1 MASCKIYL
9 KTFDGSTS
17 LFAPKTFFQI
27 RSPQRSMRDQT
38 DLQKSEVVDMDHE
51 RAQRWGWAL
60 LVVGFGGFLAWA
72 LLAPLDAGI
81 TAAGTVVVSG
91 NRKVV
96 QPLVAGK
103 VIAILAKEGDQVT
116 AGQVLVRF
124 DDTQSRSQL
133 DMVKGQW
140 FTSLAT
146 EARLTAERTGS
157 TAPEFSEVLKS
168 ESADPRALA
177 AMLLQGQIF
186 TTRRQSLTTGLAAM
200 TEHMRGL
207 EQQTQGTVASMRAKE
222 DQLRVLREQLTNLRN
237 LADDGFMPRIRVQD
251 QERTVSSM
259 SGAIAEDTGS
269 IGRSRQSI
277 AEIKLRMVSREQDVR
292 KEVEAQLSDIQR
304 DVSSLSSRLQGLQF
318 DVLNTEVKSPA
329 SGVVVGVAV
338 HTIGGVVA
346 AGTPMMEIVPR
357 DEVLKIE
364 AQIPPHL
371 IDKIKPG
378 LPVDILFTAFNQA
391 STPKI
396 AGQLTQVSADALMDP
411 KTNLPFFKASI
422 DVTPEGMV
430 KLKKNEIRAGMPAE
444 IFVRSGQRTAMN
456 YFLKP
461 LSDRIQRSMTE
472 P

>member
-1 MASCKIYL
+1 
-9 KTFDGSTS
+9 
-17 LFAPKTFFQI
+17 
-27 RSPQRSMRDQT
+27 
-38 DLQKSEVVDMDHE
+38 MDNE

-91 NRKVV
+91 NRKAV
-96 QPLVAGK
+96 QPLVPGK
-103 VIAILAKEGDQVT
+103 IVAILAKDGDRVT

-133 DMVKGQW
+133 DIAKAQW

-157 TAPEFSEVLKS
+157 GAPEFSPVLKN

-177 AMLLQGQIF
+177 AMLLQGQLF
-186 TTRRQSLTTGLAAM
+186 STRRNSLSTELAAM
-200 TEHMRGL
+200 KEHMRGL
-207 EQQTQGTVASMRAKE
+207 ELQMQGTEASMRAKE
-222 DQLRVLREQLTNLRN
+222 DQLGVLREQLKNLRN

-251 QERTVSSM
+251 QERTTSAM

-277 AEIKLRMVSREQDVR
+277 AEIKIRMISREQDVR
-292 KEVEAQLSDIQR
+292 KEVELQLSDIQR
-304 DVSSLSSRLQGLQF
+304 DASSLSSRLQGLQF

-329 SGVVVGVAV
+329 SGLVMGVAV

-396 AGQLTQVSADALMDP
+396 EGNLTQVSADVLMDP
-411 KTNLPFFKASI
+411 KTNMPFFKASI

-430 KLKKNEIRAGMPAE
+430 KLKTNEIRAGMPAE
-444 IFVRSGQRTAMN
+444 IFVRSGERTAMN
-456 YFLKP
+456 YLLKP
-461 LSDRIQRSMTE
+461 LMDRVRRSMTE

>member
-1 MASCKIYL
+1 
-9 KTFDGSTS
+9 
-17 LFAPKTFFQI
+17 
-27 RSPQRSMRDQT
+27 MRDQA
-38 DLQKSEVVDMDHE
+38 DLQKSATVDMDNE

-91 NRKVV
+91 NRKAV
-96 QPLVAGK
+96 QPLVPGK
-103 VIAILAKEGDQVT
+103 IVAILAKDGDRVT

-133 DMVKGQW
+133 DIAKGQW

-157 TAPEFSEVLKS
+157 GAPEFSPVLKN

-177 AMLLQGQIF
+177 AILLQGQLF
-186 TTRRQSLTTGLAAM
+186 TTRSKSLSTELAAM
-200 TEHMRGL
+200 KEHMRGL
-207 EQQTQGTVASMRAKE
+207 ELQMQGTEASMRAKQ
-222 DQLRVLREQLTNLRN
+222 DQLGVLREQLKNLRN

-251 QERTVSSM
+251 QERTVSAM

-277 AEIKLRMVSREQDVR
+277 AEIKIRMVSREQDVR
-292 KEVEAQLSDIQR
+292 KEVELQLSDIQR
-304 DVSSLSSRLQGLQF
+304 DASSLSSRLQGLQF
-318 DVLNTEVKSPA
+318 DVLNTEIKSPA
-329 SGVVVGVAV
+329 SGLVMGVAV

-378 LPVDILFTAFNQA
+378 LPVDILFTAFDQA

-396 AGQLTQVSADALMDP
+396 AGNLTQVSADVLMDP

-430 KLKKNEIRAGMPAE
+430 NLRKNEIRAGMPAE
-444 IFVRSGQRTAMN
+444 IFVRSGERTAMN
-456 YFLKP
+456 YLLKP
-461 LSDRIQRSMTE
+461 LLDRVRRSMTE

>member
-1 MASCKIYL
+1 
-9 KTFDGSTS
+9 
-17 LFAPKTFFQI
+17 
-27 RSPQRSMRDQT
+27 MRDPT
-38 DLQKSEVVDMDHE
+38 DLHKSAAVDMDNE

-91 NRKVV
+91 NRKAV
-96 QPLVAGK
+96 QPLVPGK
-103 VIAILAKEGDQVT
+103 IVAILAKDGDRVT

-133 DMVKGQW
+133 DVAKGQW

-157 TAPEFSEVLKS
+157 GAPEFSPVLKN

-177 AMLLQGQIF
+177 AMLLQGQLF
-186 TTRRQSLTTGLAAM
+186 STRRKSLSTELAAM
-200 TEHMRGL
+200 REHMRGL
-207 EQQTQGTVASMRAKE
+207 ELQMQGTEASMRAKQ
-222 DQLRVLREQLTNLRN
+222 DQLGVLREQLKNLRN

-251 QERTVSSM
+251 QERSVSAM

-277 AEIKLRMVSREQDVR
+277 AEIKIRMVSREQEVR
-292 KEVEAQLSDIQR
+292 KEVELQLSDIQR
-304 DVSSLSSRLQGLQF
+304 DASSLSSRLQGLQF

-329 SGVVVGVAV
+329 SGLVMGVAV

-378 LPVDILFTAFNQA
+378 LPVDILFTAFDQA

-396 AGQLTQVSADALMDP
+396 AGNLTQVSADVLMDP

-430 KLKKNEIRAGMPAE
+430 NLRKNEIRAGMPAE
-444 IFVRSGQRTAMN
+444 IFVRSGERTAMN
-456 YFLKP
+456 YLLKP
-461 LSDRIQRSMTE
+461 LLDRVRRSMTE

>member
-1 MASCKIYL
+1 
-9 KTFDGSTS
+9 
-17 LFAPKTFFQI
+17 
-27 RSPQRSMRDQT
+27 MRDPAG
-38 DLQKSEVVDMDHE
+38 LQKSAVVDMDNE

-91 NRKVV
+91 NRKAV
-96 QPLVAGK
+96 QPLVPGK
-103 VIAILAKEGDQVT
+103 IVAILAKDGDRVT

-133 DMVKGQW
+133 DIAKGQW

-146 EARLTAERTGS
+146 EARLTAERTGNG
-157 TAPEFSEVLKS
+157 APEFSPVLKN

-177 AMLLQGQIF
+177 AMLLQGQLF
-186 TTRRQSLTTGLAAM
+186 STRRKSLSTELAAM
-200 TEHMRGL
+200 KEHMRGL
-207 EQQTQGTVASMRAKE
+207 ELQMQGTEASMRAKE
-222 DQLRVLREQLTNLRN
+222 DQLGVLREQLKNLRN

-251 QERTVSSM
+251 QERTISAM

-277 AEIKLRMVSREQDVR
+277 AEIKIRMISREQDVR
-292 KEVEAQLSDIQR
+292 KEVESQLSDIQR
-304 DVSSLSSRLQGLQF
+304 DASSLSSRLQGLQF

-329 SGVVVGVAV
+329 SGLVMGVAV

-378 LPVDILFTAFNQA
+378 LPVDILFTAFDQA

-396 AGQLTQVSADALMDP
+396 AGNLTQVSADVLMDP
-411 KTNLPFFKASI
+411 KTNSPFFKASI

-430 KLKKNEIRAGMPAE
+430 KLKTNEIRAGMPAE
-444 IFVRSGQRTAMN
+444 VFVRSGERTAMN
-456 YFLKP
+456 YLLKP
-461 LSDRIQRSMTE
+461 LLDRVRRSMTE

>member
-1 MASCKIYL
+1 
-9 KTFDGSTS
+9 
-17 LFAPKTFFQI
+17 
-27 RSPQRSMRDQT
+27 
-38 DLQKSEVVDMDHE
+38 MDNE
-51 RAQRWGWAL
+51 RAQRWGWTL

-91 NRKVV
+91 NRKSV

-103 VIAILAKEGDQVT
+103 VVAILAKDGDRVT

-133 DMVKGQW
+133 DMAKGQW

-146 EARLTAERTGS
+146 EARLIAERTGGA
-157 TAPEFSEVLKS
+157 APDFSAALTN

-177 AMLLQGQIF
+177 AMSLHEQLF
-186 TTRRQSLTTGLAAM
+186 ATRRKSLGTELTAM
-200 TEHMRGL
+200 KEHMRGL
-207 EQQTQGTVASMRAKE
+207 ELQMQGTVESMRAKQ
-222 DQLRVLREQLTNLRN
+222 DQLGVLREQLKNLRN
-237 LADDGFMPRIRVQD
+237 LADDGFMPRQRVQD
-251 QERTVSSM
+251 QERTLSAM
-259 SGAIAEDTGS
+259 LGAIAEDTGS
-269 IGRSRQSI
+269 IGRSRQAI
-277 AEIKLRMVSREQDVR
+277 AEIKVRMVSREQDVR

-304 DVSSLSSRLQGLQF
+304 DASSLSSRLQGLQF
-318 DVLNTEVKSPA
+318 DVFNTEVKSPA
-329 SGVVVGVAV
+329 SGLVMGVAV

-371 IDKIKPG
+371 IDKIRPG
-378 LPVDILFTAFNQA
+378 LPVDILFTAFDQA

-396 AGQLTQVSADALMDP
+396 AGKLTHVSADVLVDP
-411 KTNLPFFKASI
+411 KTNLGFFKASI

-430 KLKKNEIRAGMPAE
+430 KLRKNEIRAGMPAE
-444 IFVRSGQRTAMN
+444 IFVRSGERTAMN
-456 YFLKP
+456 YLLKP
-461 LSDRIQRSMTE
+461 LLDRVQRSMTE

>member
-1 MASCKIYL
+1 
-9 KTFDGSTS
+9 
-17 LFAPKTFFQI
+17 
-27 RSPQRSMRDQT
+27 MREQAN
-38 DLQKSEVVDMDHE
+38 LQKSAVVDMDNE

-91 NRKVV
+91 NRKAV
-96 QPLVAGK
+96 QPLVPGK
-103 VIAILAKEGDQVT
+103 IVAILAKDGDRVT

-133 DMVKGQW
+133 DIAKGQW

-157 TAPEFSEVLKS
+157 AAPEFSPVLKD

-177 AMLLQGQIF
+177 AMLLQGQLF
-186 TTRRQSLTTGLAAM
+186 TTRRKSLSTELAAM
-200 TEHMRGL
+200 REHMRGL
-207 EQQTQGTVASMRAKE
+207 ELQMQGTEASMRAKE
-222 DQLRVLREQLTNLRN
+222 DQLGVLREQLKNLRN

-251 QERTVSSM
+251 HERTLSAM

-277 AEIKLRMVSREQDVR
+277 AEIKIRMVSREQDVR

-304 DVSSLSSRLQGLQF
+304 DASSLSSRLQGLQF

-329 SGVVVGVAV
+329 SGLVMGVAV

-378 LPVDILFTAFNQA
+378 LPVDILFTAFDQA

-396 AGQLTQVSADALMDP
+396 SGNLTQVSADVLMDP
-411 KTNLPFFKASI
+411 KTNMPFFKASI

-444 IFVRSGQRTAMN
+444 IFVRSGERTAMN
-456 YFLKP
+456 YLLKP
-461 LSDRIQRSMTE
+461 LLDRVRRSMTE

>member
-1 MASCKIYL
+1 MS
-9 KTFDGSTS
+9 
-17 LFAPKTFFQI
+17 
-27 RSPQRSMRDQT
+27 DQS
-38 DLQKSEVVDMDHE
+38 DFQKSAVVDMDNE

-60 LVVGFGGFLAWA
+60 LVIGFGGFLAWA

-91 NRKVV
+91 NRKAV
-96 QPLVAGK
+96 QPLVPGK
-103 VIAILAKEGDQVT
+103 IVAILAKDGDRVA
-116 AGQVLVRF
+116 AGQLLVRF

-133 DMVKGQW
+133 DVAKGQW

-157 TAPEFSEVLKS
+157 GAPEFSLVLKN

-177 AMLLQGQIF
+177 AMLLQGQLF
-186 TTRRQSLTTGLAAM
+186 STRRKSLSTELAAM
-200 TEHMRGL
+200 KEHMRGL
-207 EQQTQGTVASMRAKE
+207 ELQMQGTEASMRAKE
-222 DQLRVLREQLTNLRN
+222 DQLGVLREQLKNLRN

-251 QERTVSSM
+251 QERTISAM

-277 AEIKLRMVSREQDVR
+277 AEIKIRMVSREQDVR
-292 KEVEAQLSDIQR
+292 KEVESQLSDIQR
-304 DVSSLSSRLQGLQF
+304 DASSLSSRLQGLQF

-329 SGVVVGVAV
+329 SGLVMGVAV

-378 LPVDILFTAFNQA
+378 LPVDILFTAFDQA

-396 AGQLTQVSADALMDP
+396 AGNLTQVSADVLMDP

-430 KLKKNEIRAGMPAE
+430 KLKTNEIRAGMPAE
-444 IFVRSGQRTAMN
+444 IFVRSGERTAMN
-456 YFLKP
+456 YLLKP
-461 LSDRIQRSMTE
+461 LLDRVRRSMTE

>member
-1 MASCKIYL
+1 MRGQPELEKS
-9 KTFDGSTS
+9 
-17 LFAPKTFFQI
+17 AP
-27 RSPQRSMRDQT
+27 
-38 DLQKSEVVDMDHE
+38 VDMDNE
-51 RAQRWGWAL
+51 RAQRWGWVL

-91 NRKVV
+91 NRKAV

-103 VIAILAKEGDQVT
+103 IVAILAQDGDQVR
-116 AGQVLVRF
+116 ANQVLVRF

-133 DMVKGQW
+133 DIAKGQW
-140 FTSLAT
+140 LTSLAT
-146 EARLTAERTGS
+146 EARLTAERVGS
-157 TAPEFSEVLKS
+157 GAPEFPPVLKNEVS
-168 ESADPRALA
+168 DPRALS
-177 AMLLQGQIF
+177 AMVLQSQLF
-186 TTRRQSLTTGLAAM
+186 STRRKSLNSELAAM
-200 TEHMRGL
+200 TENMRGL
-207 EQQTQGTVASMRAKE
+207 EFQVLGIEASRRAKE
-222 DQLRVLREQLTNLRN
+222 DQLRSLGEQLKNLRD
-237 LADDGFMPRIRVQD
+237 LADEGFMPRIRVQD
-251 QERTVSSM
+251 QERSMSAM

-277 AEIKLRMVSREQDVR
+277 AEIKIRMVSREQDVR

-304 DVSSLSSRLQGLQF
+304 DASSLSSRLEGLQF

-329 SGVVVGVAV
+329 SGLVMGLAV

-378 LPVDILFTAFNQA
+378 LPVDILFSAFDQV

-396 AGQLTQVSADALMDP
+396 AGKLTQVSADVLMDP
-411 KTNLPFFKASI
+411 KTNLPFFKASV

-444 IFVRSGQRTAMN
+444 IFVRSGERTAMS
-456 YFLKP
+456 YLLKP
-461 LSDRIQRSMTE
+461 LLDRVRRSMTE

>member
-1 MASCKIYL
+1 
-9 KTFDGSTS
+9 
-17 LFAPKTFFQI
+17 
-27 RSPQRSMRDQT
+27 
-38 DLQKSEVVDMDHE
+38 MDNE

-91 NRKVV
+91 NRKAV
-96 QPLVAGK
+96 QPLVPGK
-103 VIAILAKEGDQVT
+103 IVAILAKDGDRVT

-133 DMVKGQW
+133 DIAKGQW

-157 TAPEFSEVLKS
+157 GAPEFSEVLKN

-177 AMLLQGQIF
+177 AMLLQGQLF
-186 TTRRQSLTTGLAAM
+186 STRRKSLSTELAAM
-200 TEHMRGL
+200 REHMRGL
-207 EQQTQGTVASMRAKE
+207 ELQMQGTEASMRAKE
-222 DQLRVLREQLTNLRN
+222 DQLGVLREQLKNLRN

-251 QERTVSSM
+251 QERTTSAM

-277 AEIKLRMVSREQDVR
+277 AEIKIRMISREQDVR

-304 DVSSLSSRLQGLQF
+304 DASSLSSRLQGLQF

-329 SGVVVGVAV
+329 SGLVMGVAV

-371 IDKIKPG
+371 IDKVKPG

-396 AGQLTQVSADALMDP
+396 AGNLTQVSADILMDP
-411 KTNLPFFKASI
+411 KTNMPFFKASI

-430 KLKKNEIRAGMPAE
+430 NLRKNEIRAGMPAE
-444 IFVRSGQRTAMN
+444 IFVRSGERTAMN
-456 YFLKP
+456 YLLKP
-461 LSDRIQRSMTE
+461 LMDRVRRSMTE

>member
-1 MASCKIYL
+1 
-9 KTFDGSTS
+9 
-17 LFAPKTFFQI
+17 
-27 RSPQRSMRDQT
+27 MRDPT
-38 DLQKSEVVDMDHE
+38 DLHKSAAVDMDNE

-91 NRKVV
+91 NRKAV
-96 QPLVAGK
+96 QPLVPGK
-103 VIAILAKEGDQVT
+103 IVAILAKDGDRVT

-133 DMVKGQW
+133 DVAKGQW

-157 TAPEFSEVLKS
+157 GAPEFSPVLKN

-177 AMLLQGQIF
+177 AMLLQGQLF
-186 TTRRQSLTTGLAAM
+186 STRRKSLSTELAAM
-200 TEHMRGL
+200 REHMRGL
-207 EQQTQGTVASMRAKE
+207 ELQMQGTEASMRAKQ
-222 DQLRVLREQLTNLRN
+222 DQLGVLREQLKNLRN

-251 QERTVSSM
+251 QERSVSAM

-277 AEIKLRMVSREQDVR
+277 AEIKIRMVSREQEVR
-292 KEVEAQLSDIQR
+292 KEVELQLSDIQR
-304 DVSSLSSRLQGLQF
+304 DASSLSSRLQGLQF
-318 DVLNTEVKSPA
+318 DVLNTEIKSPA
-329 SGVVVGVAV
+329 SGLVMGVAV

-346 AGTPMMEIVPR
+346 AGSPMMEIVPR

-378 LPVDILFTAFNQA
+378 LPVDILFTAFDQA

-396 AGQLTQVSADALMDP
+396 AGNLTQVSADVLMDP

-430 KLKKNEIRAGMPAE
+430 NLRKNEIRAGMPAE
-444 IFVRSGQRTAMN
+444 IFVRSGERTAMN
-456 YFLKP
+456 YLLKP
-461 LSDRIQRSMTE
+461 LLDRVRRSMTE

>member
-1 MASCKIYL
+1 
-9 KTFDGSTS
+9 
-17 LFAPKTFFQI
+17 
-27 RSPQRSMRDQT
+27 MRDQVA
-38 DLQKSEVVDMDHE
+38 LYKSAAVDMDNE

-91 NRKVV
+91 NRKAV
-96 QPLVAGK
+96 QPLVPGK
-103 VIAILAKEGDQVT
+103 IVAILAKDGDRVT

-133 DMVKGQW
+133 DIAKGQW

-157 TAPEFSEVLKS
+157 GAPEFSEVLKN
-168 ESADPRALA
+168 ESADLRALA
-177 AMLLQGQIF
+177 AMLLQGQLF
-186 TTRRQSLTTGLAAM
+186 STRRKSLSTELAAM
-200 TEHMRGL
+200 RENMRGL
-207 EQQTQGTVASMRAKE
+207 ELQMQGTEASMRAKE
-222 DQLRVLREQLTNLRN
+222 DQLGVLREQLKNLRN

-251 QERTVSSM
+251 QERTTSAM

-277 AEIKLRMVSREQDVR
+277 AEIKIRMISREQDVR

-304 DVSSLSSRLQGLQF
+304 DASSLSSRLQGLQF

-329 SGVVVGVAV
+329 SGLVMGVAV

-396 AGQLTQVSADALMDP
+396 AGNLTQVSADVLMDP
-411 KTNLPFFKASI
+411 KTNMPFFKASI

-430 KLKKNEIRAGMPAE
+430 NLRKNEIRAGMPAE
-444 IFVRSGQRTAMN
+444 IFVRSGERTAMN
-456 YFLKP
+456 YLLKP
-461 LSDRIQRSMTE
+461 LMDRVRRSMTE

>member
-1 MASCKIYL
+1 
-9 KTFDGSTS
+9 
-17 LFAPKTFFQI
+17 
-27 RSPQRSMRDQT
+27 
-38 DLQKSEVVDMDHE
+38 MDNE

-91 NRKVV
+91 NRKAV
-96 QPLVAGK
+96 QPLVPGK
-103 VIAILAKEGDQVT
+103 IVAILAKDGDQVT

-133 DMVKGQW
+133 DIAKGQW

-157 TAPEFSEVLKS
+157 GAPEFSEVLKN

-177 AMLLQGQIF
+177 AMLLQGQLF
-186 TTRRQSLTTGLAAM
+186 STRRKSLSTELAAM
-200 TEHMRGL
+200 RENMRGL
-207 EQQTQGTVASMRAKE
+207 ELQMQGTEASMRAKE
-222 DQLRVLREQLTNLRN
+222 DQLGVLREQLKNLRN

-251 QERTVSSM
+251 QERTTSAM

-277 AEIKLRMVSREQDVR
+277 AEIKIRMISREQDVR

-304 DVSSLSSRLQGLQF
+304 DASSLSSRLQGLQF

-329 SGVVVGVAV
+329 SGLVMGVAV

-346 AGTPMMEIVPR
+346 AGIPMMEIVPR

-396 AGQLTQVSADALMDP
+396 AGNLTQVSADVLMDP
-411 KTNLPFFKASI
+411 KTNMPFFKASI

-430 KLKKNEIRAGMPAE
+430 NLRKNEIRAGMPAE
-444 IFVRSGQRTAMN
+444 IFVRSGERTAMN
-456 YFLKP
+456 YLLKP
-461 LSDRIQRSMTE
+461 LMDRVRRSMTE

>member
-1 MASCKIYL
+1 
-9 KTFDGSTS
+9 
-17 LFAPKTFFQI
+17 
-27 RSPQRSMRDQT
+27 MRDQVA
-38 DLQKSEVVDMDHE
+38 LYKSAAVDMDNE

-91 NRKVV
+91 NRKAV
-96 QPLVAGK
+96 QPLVPGK
-103 VIAILAKEGDQVT
+103 IVAILAKDGDQVT

-133 DMVKGQW
+133 DIAKGQW

-157 TAPEFSEVLKS
+157 GAPEFSEVLKN

-177 AMLLQGQIF
+177 AMLLQGQLF
-186 TTRRQSLTTGLAAM
+186 STRRKSLSTELAAM
-200 TEHMRGL
+200 RENMRGL
-207 EQQTQGTVASMRAKE
+207 ELQMQGTEASMRAKE
-222 DQLRVLREQLTNLRN
+222 DQLGVLREQLKNLRN

-251 QERTVSSM
+251 QERTTSAM

-277 AEIKLRMVSREQDVR
+277 AEIKIRMISREQDVR

-304 DVSSLSSRLQGLQF
+304 DASSLSSRLQGLQF

-329 SGVVVGVAV
+329 SGLVMGVAV

-396 AGQLTQVSADALMDP
+396 AGNLTQVSADVLMDP
-411 KTNLPFFKASI
+411 KTNMPFFKASI
-422 DVTPEGMV
+422 DVTPEGMFN
-430 KLKKNEIRAGMPAE
+430 LRKNEIRAGMPAE
-444 IFVRSGQRTAMN
+444 IFVRSGERTAMN
-456 YFLKP
+456 YLLKP
-461 LSDRIQRSMTE
+461 LMDRVRRSMIE

>member
-1 MASCKIYL
+1 
-9 KTFDGSTS
+9 
-17 LFAPKTFFQI
+17 
-27 RSPQRSMRDQT
+27 MRDLT
-38 DLQKSEVVDMDHE
+38 HLEKSAAVDMDHK

-60 LVVGFGGFLAWA
+60 LTVGFGGFLAWA

-91 NRKVV
+91 NRKAV

-103 VIAILAKEGDQVT
+103 IVAILAKDGDRVT

-133 DMVKGQW
+133 DIAKGQW

-146 EARLTAERTGS
+146 QARLTAERTGS
-157 TAPEFSEVLKS
+157 EAPDFSADLKN

-177 AMLLQGQIF
+177 AMSLQSQLF
-186 TTRRQSLTTGLAAM
+186 ATRRKSLSTELAAM
-200 TEHMRGL
+200 KEHMRGL
-207 EQQTQGTVASMRAKE
+207 ELQMQGTEASMRAKQ
-222 DQLRVLREQLTNLRN
+222 DQLGVLREQLRNLQN

-251 QERTVSSM
+251 QERTLSAM
-259 SGAIAEDTGS
+259 SGAIAEDIGS

-277 AEIKLRMVSREQDVR
+277 AEIKIRMLSREQDVR

-304 DVSSLSSRLQGLQF
+304 DASSFNSRLQGLQF

-329 SGVVVGVAV
+329 TGLVMGVAV

-378 LPVDILFTAFNQA
+378 LPVDILFTAFDQA

-396 AGQLTQVSADALMDP
+396 AGYLAQVSADVMMDP

-444 IFVRSGQRTAMN
+444 IFVRSGERTAMN
-456 YFLKP
+456 YLLKP
-461 LSDRIQRSMTE
+461 LMDRVQRSMTE

>member
-1 MASCKIYL
+1 
-9 KTFDGSTS
+9 
-17 LFAPKTFFQI
+17 
-27 RSPQRSMRDQT
+27 
-38 DLQKSEVVDMDHE
+38 MDYK

-96 QPLVAGK
+96 QALVAGK
-103 VIAILAKEGDQVT
+103 VIAIHATDGDHVT

-133 DMVKGQW
+133 DMAKGQW

-146 EARLTAERTGS
+146 EARLIAERTGS
-157 TAPEFSEVLKS
+157 AAPDFSAALKN

-177 AMLLQGQIF
+177 AMALQGQLF
-186 TTRRQSLTTGLAAM
+186 TTRRKSLTTELAAM

-207 EQQTQGTVASMRAKE
+207 EQQTQGSVESMRAKQ
-222 DQLRVLREQLTNLRN
+222 DQLGVLREQLTNLRN

-251 QERTVSSM
+251 HERTVSAM
-259 SGAIAEDTGS
+259 SGAISEDTGS
-269 IGRSRQSI
+269 IGRSRQAI
-277 AEIKLRMVSREQDVR
+277 AEIKIRMVSREQEVR

-318 DVLNTEVKSPA
+318 DVINTEIKSPA
-329 SGVVVGVAV
+329 TGLVMGLVV

-378 LPVDILFTAFNQA
+378 LPVDILFTAFDQV

-396 AGQLTQVSADALMDP
+396 AGKLTRVSADVLMDS

-430 KLKKNEIRAGMPAE
+430 KLKANEIRAGMPAE
-444 IFVRSGQRTAMN
+444 IFVRSGERTAMS
-456 YFLKP
+456 YLLKP
-461 LSDRIQRSMTE
+461 LMDRVRRSMIE

>member
-1 MASCKIYL
+1 
-9 KTFDGSTS
+9 
-17 LFAPKTFFQI
+17 
-27 RSPQRSMRDQT
+27 
-38 DLQKSEVVDMDHE
+38 MDNE

-72 LLAPLDAGI
+72 LLAPLDAGM

-91 NRKVV
+91 NRKAV

-103 VIAILAKEGDQVT
+103 IVAIFAKDGDRVA

-133 DMVKGQW
+133 DMAKGQW
-140 FTSLAT
+140 FTSQAT
-146 EARLTAERTGS
+146 EARLIAERTGS
-157 TAPEFSEVLKS
+157 EAPDFSVLMKN

-177 AMLLQGQIF
+177 AMSLQGQLF
-186 TTRRQSLTTGLAAM
+186 ATRRKSLSTELAAM
-200 TEHMRGL
+200 KENMRGL
-207 EQQTQGTVASMRAKE
+207 ELQMQGTEASMRAKE
-222 DQLRVLREQLTNLRN
+222 DQLGVLREQLKNLRN

-251 QERTVSSM
+251 HERTVSAM

-277 AEIKLRMVSREQDVR
+277 AEIKIRMVSREQDVR

-318 DVLNTEVKSPA
+318 DVVNTEVKSPA

-338 HTIGGVVA
+338 HTVGGVVA

-364 AQIPPHL
+364 AQIPPHM

-396 AGQLTQVSADALMDP
+396 AGNLTQVSADVLMDP

-444 IFVRSGQRTAMN
+444 IFVRSGERTAMN
-456 YFLKP
+456 YLLKP
-461 LSDRIQRSMTE
+461 LMDRVQRSMTE

>member
-1 MASCKIYL
+1 
-9 KTFDGSTS
+9 
-17 LFAPKTFFQI
+17 
-27 RSPQRSMRDQT
+27 MREQAN
-38 DLQKSEVVDMDHE
+38 LQKSAVVDMDNE

-91 NRKVV
+91 NRKAV
-96 QPLVAGK
+96 QPLVPGK
-103 VIAILAKEGDQVT
+103 IVAILAKDGDRVT

-133 DMVKGQW
+133 DIAKGQW

-157 TAPEFSEVLKS
+157 GAPEFSPVLKD

-177 AMLLQGQIF
+177 AMVLQGQLF
-186 TTRRQSLTTGLAAM
+186 STRRKSLSTELAAM
-200 TEHMRGL
+200 REHMRGL
-207 EQQTQGTVASMRAKE
+207 ELQMQGTEASMRAKE
-222 DQLRVLREQLTNLRN
+222 DQLGVLREQLKNLRN

-251 QERTVSSM
+251 HERTLSAM

-277 AEIKLRMVSREQDVR
+277 AEIKIRMVSREQDVR

-304 DVSSLSSRLQGLQF
+304 DASSLSSRLQGLQF

-329 SGVVVGVAV
+329 SGLVMGVAV

-378 LPVDILFTAFNQA
+378 LPVDILFTAFDQA

-396 AGQLTQVSADALMDP
+396 SGNLTQVSADVLMDP
-411 KTNLPFFKASI
+411 KTNMPFFKASI

-444 IFVRSGQRTAMN
+444 IFVRSGERTAMN
-456 YFLKP
+456 YLLKP
-461 LSDRIQRSMTE
+461 LLDRVRRSMTE

>member
-1 MASCKIYL
+1 
-9 KTFDGSTS
+9 
-17 LFAPKTFFQI
+17 
-27 RSPQRSMRDQT
+27 MRDQVA
-38 DLQKSEVVDMDHE
+38 LYKSAAVDMDNE

-91 NRKVV
+91 NRKAV
-96 QPLVAGK
+96 QPLVPGK
-103 VIAILAKEGDQVT
+103 IVAILAKDGDQVT

-133 DMVKGQW
+133 DIAKGQW

-157 TAPEFSEVLKS
+157 GAPEFSEVLKN

-177 AMLLQGQIF
+177 AMLLQGQLF
-186 TTRRQSLTTGLAAM
+186 STRRKSLSTELAAM
-200 TEHMRGL
+200 RENMRGL
-207 EQQTQGTVASMRAKE
+207 ELQMQGTEASMRATE
-222 DQLRVLREQLTNLRN
+222 DQLGVLREQLKNLRN

-251 QERTVSSM
+251 QERTTSAM

-277 AEIKLRMVSREQDVR
+277 AEIKIRMISREQDVR

-304 DVSSLSSRLQGLQF
+304 DASSLSSRLQGLQF

-329 SGVVVGVAV
+329 SGLVMGVAV

-396 AGQLTQVSADALMDP
+396 AGNLTQVSADVLMDP
-411 KTNLPFFKASI
+411 KTNMPFFKASI

-430 KLKKNEIRAGMPAE
+430 NLRKNEIRAGMPAE
-444 IFVRSGQRTAMN
+444 IFVRSGERTAMN
-456 YFLKP
+456 YLLKP
-461 LSDRIQRSMTE
+461 LMDRVRRSMTE

>member
-1 MASCKIYL
+1 
-9 KTFDGSTS
+9 
-17 LFAPKTFFQI
+17 
-27 RSPQRSMRDQT
+27 MRDQVA
-38 DLQKSEVVDMDHE
+38 LYKLAAVDMDNE

-91 NRKVV
+91 NRKAV
-96 QPLVAGK
+96 QPLVPGK
-103 VIAILAKEGDQVT
+103 IVAILAKDGDQVT

-133 DMVKGQW
+133 DIAKGQW

-157 TAPEFSEVLKS
+157 GAPEFSEVLKN

-177 AMLLQGQIF
+177 AMLLQGQLF
-186 TTRRQSLTTGLAAM
+186 STRRKSLSTELAAM
-200 TEHMRGL
+200 RENMRGL
-207 EQQTQGTVASMRAKE
+207 ELQMQGTEASMRAKE
-222 DQLRVLREQLTNLRN
+222 DQLGVLREQLKNLRN

-251 QERTVSSM
+251 QERTTSAM

-277 AEIKLRMVSREQDVR
+277 AEIKIRMISREQDVR

-304 DVSSLSSRLQGLQF
+304 DASSLSSRLQGLQF

-329 SGVVVGVAV
+329 SGLVMGVAV

-396 AGQLTQVSADALMDP
+396 AGNLTQVSADVLMDP

-430 KLKKNEIRAGMPAE
+430 NLRKNEIRAGMPAE
-444 IFVRSGQRTAMN
+444 IFVRSGERTAMN
-456 YFLKP
+456 YLLKP
-461 LSDRIQRSMTE
+461 LMDRVRRSMTE

>member
-1 MASCKIYL
+1 
-9 KTFDGSTS
+9 
-17 LFAPKTFFQI
+17 
-27 RSPQRSMRDQT
+27 
-38 DLQKSEVVDMDHE
+38 MDHK
-51 RAQRWGWAL
+51 RAQRWGWVL

-91 NRKVV
+91 NRKAV

-103 VIAILAKEGDQVT
+103 IVAILAKDGDRVT

-133 DMVKGQW
+133 DIAKGQW

-146 EARLTAERTGS
+146 QARLTAERTGS
-157 TAPEFSEVLKS
+157 EAPDFSADLKN

-177 AMLLQGQIF
+177 AMSLQSQLF
-186 TTRRQSLTTGLAAM
+186 ATRRKSLSTELAAM
-200 TEHMRGL
+200 KEHMRGL
-207 EQQTQGTVASMRAKE
+207 ELQMQGTEASMRAKQ
-222 DQLRVLREQLTNLRN
+222 DQLGVLREQLRNLQN

-251 QERTVSSM
+251 QERTLSAM
-259 SGAIAEDTGS
+259 SGAIAEDIGS

-277 AEIKLRMVSREQDVR
+277 AEIKIRMLSREQDVR

-304 DVSSLSSRLQGLQF
+304 DASSFNSRLQGLQF

-329 SGVVVGVAV
+329 SGLVMGVAV

-378 LPVDILFTAFNQA
+378 LPVDILFTAFDQA

-396 AGQLTQVSADALMDP
+396 AGYLAQVSADVMMDP

-444 IFVRSGQRTAMN
+444 IFVRSGERTAMN
-456 YFLKP
+456 YLLKP
-461 LSDRIQRSMTE
+461 LMDRVQRSMTE

>member
-1 MASCKIYL
+1 
-9 KTFDGSTS
+9 
-17 LFAPKTFFQI
+17 
-27 RSPQRSMRDQT
+27 MREQAN
-38 DLQKSEVVDMDHE
+38 LQKSAVVDMDNE

-91 NRKVV
+91 NRKAV
-96 QPLVAGK
+96 QPLVPGK
-103 VIAILAKEGDQVT
+103 IVAILAKDGDRVT

-133 DMVKGQW
+133 DIAKGQW

-157 TAPEFSEVLKS
+157 AAPEFSPVLKD

-177 AMLLQGQIF
+177 AMLLQGQLF
-186 TTRRQSLTTGLAAM
+186 TTRRKSLSTELAAM
-200 TEHMRGL
+200 REHMRGL
-207 EQQTQGTVASMRAKE
+207 ELQMQGTEASMRAKE
-222 DQLRVLREQLTNLRN
+222 DQLGVLREQLKNLRN

-251 QERTVSSM
+251 HERTLSAM

-277 AEIKLRMVSREQDVR
+277 AEIKIRMVSREQDVR

-304 DVSSLSSRLQGLQF
+304 DASSLSSRLQGLQF

-329 SGVVVGVAV
+329 SGLVMGVAV

-378 LPVDILFTAFNQA
+378 LPVDILFTAFDQA

-396 AGQLTQVSADALMDP
+396 SGNLTQVSADVLMDP

-430 KLKKNEIRAGMPAE
+430 TLKKNEIRAGMPAE
-444 IFVRSGQRTAMN
+444 IFVRSGERTAMN
-456 YFLKP
+456 YLLKP
-461 LSDRIQRSMTE
+461 LLDRVRRSMTE

>member
-1 MASCKIYL
+1 
-9 KTFDGSTS
+9 
-17 LFAPKTFFQI
+17 
-27 RSPQRSMRDQT
+27 MREQAN
-38 DLQKSEVVDMDHE
+38 LQKSAVVDMDNE

-91 NRKVV
+91 NRKAV
-96 QPLVAGK
+96 QPLVPGK
-103 VIAILAKEGDQVT
+103 IVAILAKDGDRVT

-133 DMVKGQW
+133 DIAKGQW

-157 TAPEFSEVLKS
+157 AAPEFSPVLKD

-177 AMLLQGQIF
+177 AMVLQGQLF
-186 TTRRQSLTTGLAAM
+186 STRRKSLSTELAAM
-200 TEHMRGL
+200 KEHMRGL
-207 EQQTQGTVASMRAKE
+207 ELQMQGTEASMRAKE
-222 DQLRVLREQLTNLRN
+222 DQLGVLREQLKNLRN

-251 QERTVSSM
+251 HERTLSAM

-277 AEIKLRMVSREQDVR
+277 AEIKIRMVSREQDVR

-304 DVSSLSSRLQGLQF
+304 DASSLSSRLQGLQF

-329 SGVVVGVAV
+329 SGLVMGVAV

-378 LPVDILFTAFNQA
+378 LPVDI
-391 STPKI
+391 
-396 AGQLTQVSADALMDP
+396 
-411 KTNLPFFKASI
+411 
-422 DVTPEGMV
+422 
-430 KLKKNEIRAGMPAE
+430 
-444 IFVRSGQRTAMN
+444 FV
-456 YFLKP
+456 
-461 LSDRIQRSMTE
+461 
-472 P
+472 

>member
-1 MASCKIYL
+1 
-9 KTFDGSTS
+9 
-17 LFAPKTFFQI
+17 
-27 RSPQRSMRDQT
+27 MRDQVA
-38 DLQKSEVVDMDHE
+38 LYKSAAVDMDNE

-91 NRKVV
+91 NRKAV
-96 QPLVAGK
+96 QPLVPGK
-103 VIAILAKEGDQVT
+103 IVAILAKDGDRVT

-133 DMVKGQW
+133 DIAKGQW

-157 TAPEFSEVLKS
+157 GAPEFSEVLKN
-168 ESADPRALA
+168 ESADLRALA
-177 AMLLQGQIF
+177 AMLLQGQLF
-186 TTRRQSLTTGLAAM
+186 STRRKSLSTELAAM
-200 TEHMRGL
+200 RENMRGL
-207 EQQTQGTVASMRAKE
+207 ELQMQGTEASMRAKE
-222 DQLRVLREQLTNLRN
+222 DQLGVLREQLKNLRN

-251 QERTVSSM
+251 QERTTSAM

-277 AEIKLRMVSREQDVR
+277 AEIKIRMISREQDVR

-304 DVSSLSSRLQGLQF
+304 DASSLSSRLQGLQF

-329 SGVVVGVAV
+329 SGLVMGVAV

-396 AGQLTQVSADALMDP
+396 AGNLTQVSADVLMDP
-411 KTNLPFFKASI
+411 KTNMPFFKASI

-430 KLKKNEIRAGMPAE
+430 KLKTNEIRAGMPAE
-444 IFVRSGQRTAMN
+444 IFVRSGERTAMN
-456 YFLKP
+456 YLLKP
-461 LSDRIQRSMTE
+461 LMDRVRRSMTE

>member
-1 MASCKIYL
+1 MSDQSD
-9 KTFDGSTS
+9 F
-17 LFAPKTFFQI
+17 
-27 RSPQRSMRDQT
+27 QRSA
-38 DLQKSEVVDMDHE
+38 VVDMDNE

-91 NRKVV
+91 NRKAV
-96 QPLVAGK
+96 QPLVTGK
-103 VIAILAKEGDQVT
+103 IVAILAKDGDRVT
-116 AGQVLVRF
+116 TGQVLVRF

-133 DMVKGQW
+133 DIAKGQW

-146 EARLTAERTGS
+146 EARLTAERTGNG
-157 TAPEFSEVLKS
+157 APEFSPVLKN
-168 ESADPRALA
+168 ESSDPRALA
-177 AMLLQGQIF
+177 AMLLQDQLF
-186 TTRRQSLTTGLAAM
+186 STRRKSLSTELAAM
-200 TEHMRGL
+200 KEHMRGL
-207 EQQTQGTVASMRAKE
+207 ELQMQGTEASMRAKE
-222 DQLRVLREQLTNLRN
+222 DQLGVLREQLKNLRN
-237 LADDGFMPRIRVQD
+237 LADDGFMPRVRVQD
-251 QERTVSSM
+251 QERTISAM

-277 AEIKLRMVSREQDVR
+277 SEIKIRMVSREQDVR
-292 KEVEAQLSDIQR
+292 KEVESLLSDIQR
-304 DVSSLSSRLQGLQF
+304 DASSLSSRLQGLQF

-329 SGVVVGVAV
+329 SGVVMGVAV

-346 AGTPMMEIVPR
+346 AGNPMMEIVPR

-378 LPVDILFTAFNQA
+378 LPVDILFTAFDQA

-396 AGQLTQVSADALMDP
+396 AGNLTQVSADVLMDP
-411 KTNLPFFKASI
+411 KTNMPFFKASI

-444 IFVRSGQRTAMN
+444 IFVRSGERTAMN
-456 YFLKP
+456 YLLKP
-461 LSDRIQRSMTE
+461 LLDRVRRSMTE

>member
-1 MASCKIYL
+1 
-9 KTFDGSTS
+9 
-17 LFAPKTFFQI
+17 
-27 RSPQRSMRDQT
+27 MRDQVA
-38 DLQKSEVVDMDHE
+38 LYKSAAVDMDNE

-91 NRKVV
+91 NRKAV
-96 QPLVAGK
+96 QPLVPGK
-103 VIAILAKEGDQVT
+103 IVAILAKDGDQVT

-133 DMVKGQW
+133 DIAKGQW

-157 TAPEFSEVLKS
+157 GAPEFSEVLKN

-177 AMLLQGQIF
+177 AMLLQGQLF
-186 TTRRQSLTTGLAAM
+186 STRRKSLSTELAAM
-200 TEHMRGL
+200 RENMRGL
-207 EQQTQGTVASMRAKE
+207 ELQMQGAEASMRAKE
-222 DQLRVLREQLTNLRN
+222 DQLGVLREQLKNLRN

-251 QERTVSSM
+251 QERTTSAM

-277 AEIKLRMVSREQDVR
+277 AEIKIRMISREQDVR

-304 DVSSLSSRLQGLQF
+304 DASSLSSRLQGLQF

-329 SGVVVGVAV
+329 SGLVMGVAV

-396 AGQLTQVSADALMDP
+396 AGNLTQVSADVLMDP
-411 KTNLPFFKASI
+411 KTNMPFFKASI

-430 KLKKNEIRAGMPAE
+430 NLRKNEIRAGMPAE
-444 IFVRSGQRTAMN
+444 IFVRSGERTAMN
-456 YFLKP
+456 YLLKP
-461 LSDRIQRSMTE
+461 LMDRVRRSMTE

>member
-1 MASCKIYL
+1 
-9 KTFDGSTS
+9 
-17 LFAPKTFFQI
+17 
-27 RSPQRSMRDQT
+27 
-38 DLQKSEVVDMDHE
+38 MDNE

-91 NRKVV
+91 NRKAV
-96 QPLVAGK
+96 QPLVPGK
-103 VIAILAKEGDQVT
+103 IVAILAKDGDQVT

-133 DMVKGQW
+133 DIAKGQW

-157 TAPEFSEVLKS
+157 GAPEFSEVLKN

-177 AMLLQGQIF
+177 AMLLQGQLF
-186 TTRRQSLTTGLAAM
+186 STRRKSLSTELAAM
-200 TEHMRGL
+200 RENMRGL
-207 EQQTQGTVASMRAKE
+207 ELQMQGTEASMRAKE
-222 DQLRVLREQLTNLRN
+222 DQLGVLREQLKNLRN

-251 QERTVSSM
+251 QERTTSAM

-277 AEIKLRMVSREQDVR
+277 AEIKIRMISREQDVR

-304 DVSSLSSRLQGLQF
+304 DASSLSSRLQGLQF

-329 SGVVVGVAV
+329 SGLVMGVAV

-396 AGQLTQVSADALMDP
+396 AGNLTQVSADVLMDP
-411 KTNLPFFKASI
+411 KTNMPFFKASI

-430 KLKKNEIRAGMPAE
+430 NLRKNEIRAGMPAE
-444 IFVRSGQRTAMN
+444 IFVRSGERTAMN
-456 YFLKP
+456 YLLKP
-461 LSDRIQRSMTE
+461 LMDRVRRSMTE

>member
-1 MASCKIYL
+1 
-9 KTFDGSTS
+9 
-17 LFAPKTFFQI
+17 
-27 RSPQRSMRDQT
+27 MRDQVA
-38 DLQKSEVVDMDHE
+38 LYKSAAVDMDNE

-91 NRKVV
+91 NRKAV
-96 QPLVAGK
+96 QPLVPGK
-103 VIAILAKEGDQVT
+103 IVAILAKDGDQVT

-133 DMVKGQW
+133 DIAKGQW

-157 TAPEFSEVLKS
+157 GAPEFSEVLKN
-168 ESADPRALA
+168 ESADPRVLA
-177 AMLLQGQIF
+177 AMLLQGQLF
-186 TTRRQSLTTGLAAM
+186 STRRKSLSTELAAM
-200 TEHMRGL
+200 RENMRGL
-207 EQQTQGTVASMRAKE
+207 ELQMQGTEASMRAKE
-222 DQLRVLREQLTNLRN
+222 DQLGVLREQLKNLRN

-251 QERTVSSM
+251 QERTTSAM

-277 AEIKLRMVSREQDVR
+277 AEIKIRMISREQDVR

-304 DVSSLSSRLQGLQF
+304 DASSLSSRLQGLQF

-329 SGVVVGVAV
+329 SGLVMGVAV

-396 AGQLTQVSADALMDP
+396 AGNLTQVSADVLMDP
-411 KTNLPFFKASI
+411 KTNMPFFKASI

-430 KLKKNEIRAGMPAE
+430 KLKTNEIRAGMPAE
-444 IFVRSGQRTAMN
+444 IFVRSGERTAMN
-456 YFLKP
+456 YLLKP
-461 LSDRIQRSMTE
+461 LMDRVRRSMTE

>member
-1 MASCKIYL
+1 
-9 KTFDGSTS
+9 
-17 LFAPKTFFQI
+17 
-27 RSPQRSMRDQT
+27 MRDPT
-38 DLQKSEVVDMDHE
+38 DLHKSAAVDMDNE

-91 NRKVV
+91 NRKAV
-96 QPLVAGK
+96 QPLVPGK
-103 VIAILAKEGDQVT
+103 IVAILAKDGDPVT

-133 DMVKGQW
+133 DVAKGQW

-157 TAPEFSEVLKS
+157 GAPEFSPVLKN

-177 AMLLQGQIF
+177 AMLLQGQLF
-186 TTRRQSLTTGLAAM
+186 STRRKSLSTELAAM
-200 TEHMRGL
+200 REHMRGL
-207 EQQTQGTVASMRAKE
+207 ELQMQGTEASMRAKQ
-222 DQLRVLREQLTNLRN
+222 DQLGVLREQLKNLRN

-251 QERTVSSM
+251 QERSVSAM

-277 AEIKLRMVSREQDVR
+277 AEIKIRMVSREQEVR
-292 KEVEAQLSDIQR
+292 KEKELQLSDIQR
-304 DVSSLSSRLQGLQF
+304 DASSLSSRLQGLQF
-318 DVLNTEVKSPA
+318 DVVNTEVKSPA
-329 SGVVVGVAV
+329 SGLVLGVAV

-346 AGTPMMEIVPR
+346 AGSPMMEIVPR

-378 LPVDILFTAFNQA
+378 LPVDILFTAFDQA

-396 AGQLTQVSADALMDP
+396 AGNLTQVSADVLMDP

-444 IFVRSGQRTAMN
+444 IFVRSGERTAMN
-456 YFLKP
+456 YLLKP
-461 LSDRIQRSMTE
+461 LMDRVQRSMTE